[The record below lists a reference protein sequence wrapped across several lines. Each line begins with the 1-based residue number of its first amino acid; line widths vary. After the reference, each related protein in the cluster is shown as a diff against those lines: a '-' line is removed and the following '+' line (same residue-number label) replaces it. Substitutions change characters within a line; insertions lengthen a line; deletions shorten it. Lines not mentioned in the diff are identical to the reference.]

1 MKNLLLII
9 SIVGLLAACK
19 SSPEQNLDARK
30 DLLPMDTTK
39 LYNSSV
45 LTDIG
50 TVIDEGDKVERKVK
64 QTRKAAPKKKSVV
77 SDVVTAP
84 KEETKAP
91 VIEETKTPEVVT
103 TTQSASGT
111 STSTAENTG
120 AGTTTGTETAK
131 PVEKKKGWSDAA
143 KGATIG
149 AVGGAIAGAVINGK
163 NRGVGAVIGGVVG
176 AAGGYILGRKKDKQT
191 GRADMT
197 LDK

>member
-1 MKNLLLII
+1 MKNLLHFMT
-9 SIVGLLAACK
+9 IVSLLAACT
-19 SSPEQNLDARK
+19 SSPTKNLDARK

-50 TVIDEGDKVERKVK
+50 TVTDEGDKMERKVK
-64 QTRKAAPKKKSVV
+64 QVRKTTPKKKAVNPNVV
-77 SDVVTAP
+77 SAP
-84 KEETKAP
+84 KVETTAP
-91 VIEETKTPEVVT
+91 VIPETKTPEVVA
-103 TTQSASGT
+103 TTQPAAGT
-111 STSTAENTG
+111 STSTTENTG
-120 AGTTTGTETAK
+120 AGTTAGTEAAK
-131 PVEKKKGWSDAA
+131 PAEKKKGWSDAA